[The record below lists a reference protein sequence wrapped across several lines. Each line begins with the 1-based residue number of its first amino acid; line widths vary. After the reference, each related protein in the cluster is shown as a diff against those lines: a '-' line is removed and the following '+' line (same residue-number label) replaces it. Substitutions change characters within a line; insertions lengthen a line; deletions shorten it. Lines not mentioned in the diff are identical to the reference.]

1 MLKTLKQCSNLIK
14 ILIDERELTLLNLK
28 RLTDALIYKN
38 TELVTSDGDLLL
50 TVDSLI
56 TLNNI
61 ITGSNNLFLR
71 SVNVKPAFYQKQY
84 LDFTIIEFELYKL
97 IDLFND
103 RYITNREFCQTFL
116 NEIHP
121 FLDGNGRTCKILFED
136 RFQYFVKRFVSDICL
151 FTNFKANCIRCRLHC

>member
-1 MLKTLKQCSNLIK
+1 MKKLIK
-14 ILIDERELTLLNLK
+14 ILIDEKELSLLNLK
-28 RLTDALIYKN
+28 RLADALTYKN
-38 TELVTSDGDLLL
+38 KELVTADGDLLL

-84 LDFTIIEFELYKL
+84 LDFTVIQFELYKL

-103 RYITNREFCQTFL
+103 RYITNREFYQTFL
-116 NEIHP
+116 NKIHP
-121 FLDGNGRTCKILFED
+121 FADGNGRTCKILFKD
-136 RFQYFVKRFVSDICL
+136 RF
-151 FTNFKANCIRCRLHC
+151 